1 MMFIMGVRGL
11 GEGSDI
17 NARKGSGVV
26 GATVGALISYFGTV
40 VECTPNPILIF

>member
-11 GEGSDI
+11 GEGS
-17 NARKGSGVV
+17 GSGVV

-40 VECTPNPILIF
+40 VECAPNPILIF